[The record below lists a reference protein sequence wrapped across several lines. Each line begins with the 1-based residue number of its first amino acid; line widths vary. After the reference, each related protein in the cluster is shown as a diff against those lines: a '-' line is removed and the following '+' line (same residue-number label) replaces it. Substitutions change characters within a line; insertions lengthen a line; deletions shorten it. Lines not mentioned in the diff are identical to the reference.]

1 MRNPSNLF
9 RMRYLIVLLFSVGL
23 WSFADAQ
30 EKLINGRII
39 IDIENESADGIY
51 ITNSRTGITAV
62 TDLTGSFTLHAQEGD
77 ELLIRSYVYESRKFI
92 LGKNVFNSK
101 PVTIHLNLQPIILDE
116 AVLTQ
121 KLTGYLDIDA
131 KYDPSKDKIAKLY
144 KDLGFDPDAGKV
156 RDSTAMM
163 PWNQYEPF
171 KLNVEGIYGAITGD
185 NRRKRNLYEFED
197 KEERIQNIKDYFGE
211 SYFVDD
217 LNIPKE
223 KIREFVFFSF
233 ETTNIP
239 EHYVKGNYLSIMLEL
254 GKSAKT
260 YLNRLNFRR
269 QSPAA
274 QSK

>member
-1 MRNPSNLF
+1 MRF
-9 RMRYLIVLLFSVGL
+9 LIVLFFSIGL
-23 WSFADAQ
+23 WSFSDAQ

-51 ITNSRTGITAV
+51 VTNSRTGISAV

-77 ELLIRSYVYESRKFI
+77 ELLIRSYIYESRKFI

-101 PVTIHLNLQPIILDE
+101 LVTIHLNLQPIILDE
-116 AVLTQ
+116 AVLTK

-144 KDLGFDPDAGKV
+144 KDLGFNPDAGKTK
-156 RDSTAMM
+156 DSTALL
-163 PWNQYEPF
+163 PWNEYEPF
-171 KLNVEGIYGAITGD
+171 KLNVEGLFGAITGD
-185 NRRKRNLYEFED
+185 NRRKRNLNEFED
-197 KEERIQNIKDYFGE
+197 REKRIQNIKDYFGE

-239 EHYVKGNYLSIMLEL
+239 EHYMNGNYLSIMLEL
-254 GKSAKT
+254 GKSSKV
-260 YLNRLNFRR
+260 YLRRLNFKGR
-269 QSPAA
+269 SSAV